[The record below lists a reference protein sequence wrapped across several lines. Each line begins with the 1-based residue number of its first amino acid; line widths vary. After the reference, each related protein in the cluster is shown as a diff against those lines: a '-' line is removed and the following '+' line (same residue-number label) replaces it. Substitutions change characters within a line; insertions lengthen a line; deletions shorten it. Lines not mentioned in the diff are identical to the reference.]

1 MRKSKYLFV
10 FIMLLAISLASGIF
24 TKIYRSL
31 EEGKQNYAP
40 LQVLTS
46 FYPVYIAALNV
57 TGDCEGVSLA
67 NLSEPQTGC
76 MHDYQLTP
84 QDMIK
89 LSRAD
94 LFLVNGGGIENF
106 LTDAGEAYPQLAI
119 VETGGGLELLREEK
133 GFQEENAQEGHH
145 PEELHSHGEEN
156 AHAWMDTKL
165 YGKMVQNIAAA
176 LGSADPGNQEI
187 YQRNADQYCKQIQGL
202 TSQFEE
208 LRELAEGEPVVIL
221 HEAYAYTARE
231 LGMENLYCMNLDEER
246 QISASETAEI
256 MSLIKEHGVK
266 FVFAEEL
273 YGRDLGTALEAD
285 TGVKVCYLD
294 TMVRGNYEKDSYLAA
309 VQKNIDV
316 LRSILDSAK

>member
-176 LGSADPGNQEI
+176 LGSADPGNQEM